1 MLVEDLYEKHSEEL
15 ARFARSIASNEKEAE
30 DLLQD
35 TFLKALTHLHS
46 LSSLSDYQQRAWLF
60 KVLRNLRYDRF
71 RKQRFEVPMK
81 EQDEPEIDT
90 DDYSAVE
97 MEELLQTLPS
107 DLRDV
112 VYKRY
117 WLGLTSKQIAEPL
130 GLSDATI
137 RYRLRTAISLLRN
150 KITKSF

>member
-1 MLVEDLYEKHSEEL
+1 MLVEDLYEKHNKEL
-15 ARFARSIASNEKEAE
+15 ERFARSMASNEKEAE

-46 LSSLSDYQQRAWLF
+46 LSRLTDYQQRAWLF

-71 RKQRFEVPMK
+71 RKQRFEVPIR
-81 EQDEPEIDT
+81 EQDEPESEQDG
-90 DDYSAVE
+90 YSVVE
-97 MEELLQTLPS
+97 MEELLQILPS

-117 WLGLTSKQIAEPL
+117 WLGLTSKQIAGPL

-137 RYRLRTAISLLRN
+137 RYRLQTAIRLLRN
-150 KITKSF
+150 KINK